1 MSQQKNVFV
10 LIPVS
15 CDAGTTKAS
24 VHVILFSCF
33 GCERKALLIRGTGIS
48 NQRFEIILVETSTEC
63 TLPTQIALVAL
74 FILALFL
81 SKKLSLELCNQAGPK
96 GGRVEMAELQKE
108 REFFKNKLAAL

>member
-1 MSQQKNVFV
+1 MPALQKLLYMLHCFHV
-10 LIPVS
+10 LVVNARLCS
-15 CDAGTTKAS
+15 
-24 VHVILFSCF
+24 L
-33 GCERKALLIRGTGIS
+33 EETGIS
-48 NQRFEIILVETSTEC
+48 NRRFEIILVETSTEC